1 MLMAKCCKFEPISP
15 VISLFRL
22 FFCFFSAIWWKNLV
36 ETVLSFC
43 RENDSRAYKG
53 RI

>member
-1 MLMAKCCKFEPISP
+1 MAKCCKFEPISP

-43 RENDSRAYKG
+43 CENVHEGNKE
-53 RI
+53 